1 MNAKSLNLSV
11 MVFSTAVLTGDT
23 AVLIVKITE
32 ILLKS
37 QLVEGWPVG
46 YLQDIEELNSGA
58 LNTNPFSSRETD
70 LNLGPPDYKSSTLAI
85 RPRHL

>member
-1 MNAKSLNLSV
+1 
-11 MVFSTAVLTGDT
+11 MVFSTAVLTEDT

-46 YLQDIEELNSGA
+46 YLQDVEELNSGA
-58 LNTNPFSSRETD
+58 LNTNPFRSRETD
-70 LNLGPPDYKSSTLAI
+70 LNPAPPDYKSSTLAI
-85 RPRHL
+85 RPRHLQ

>member
-37 QLVEGWPVG
+37 QLVEG
-46 YLQDIEELNSGA
+46 
-58 LNTNPFSSRETD
+58 
-70 LNLGPPDYKSSTLAI
+70 
-85 RPRHL
+85 